1 MIRMERR
8 HDMSPVRQ
16 VTLPGRPCT
25 VTNRVLCRVLI
36 IDDNADL
43 AEATSMMLSICGF
56 DTSTAYNGSRAV
68 EKAHTFRPDI
78 ILLDIGLPDMD
89 GYEVASTIRRE
100 CDLGTTMFIAVS
112 ARDPDARAP
121 HAREAGFDHYLIKP
135 VDLDLLLRLLS
146 RQDR

>member
-1 MIRMERR
+1 MMKLDRR
-8 HDMSPVRQ
+8 HGVGRVRQ
-16 VTLPGRPCT
+16 VALPGRPCT

-43 AEATSMMLSICGF
+43 AEATSMMLTLCGF
-56 DTSTAYNGSRAV
+56 NTITAYNGRLALD
-68 EKAHTFRPDI
+68 KARTFRPDI

-100 CDLGTTMFIAVS
+100 CGLGTTMFVAVS

-121 HAREAGFDHYLIKP
+121 HAREARFDYYLIKP